1 MNRSEV
7 LAAIQLIFLDV
18 FDIEEMAIDEKTTAM
33 DIDEWDSLTHIQV
46 VVALEKKFGIRFN
59 SSEIQNWSNVGEIID
74 CILSKL

>member
-18 FDIEEMAIDEKTTAM
+18 FDLEEIAIDEQTTAL

-46 VVALEKKFGIRFN
+46 VVALEKKFGIRFK
-59 SSEIQNWSNVGEIID
+59 SSEIQNWSNVGAIID